1 MRRPHIDAVTL
12 LAAHGHDVTPLL
24 IRKGPRMADD
34 VRFALIPSFEPTAKP
49 AVFADLNALARK
61 IQRERGAQ
69 ALDMTEIEDLELAGR
84 PDAHRGVQ
92 IYTLD
97 DGNGRDRFLGYA
109 WLDGG
114 GLETL
119 KSALRRNALVMPSA
133 EAA

>member
-1 MRRPHIDAVTL
+1 MRGPHIDAAAL
-12 LAAHGHDVTPLL
+12 LAAHGHSAAPITF
-24 IRKGPRMADD
+24 RKGLRMADT
-34 VRFALIPSFEPTAKP
+34 VRFALLPRLDATVKP
-49 AVFADLNALARK
+49 VVFPDIHALARK
-61 IQRERGAQ
+61 IQRERGLQ

-97 DGNGRDRFLGYA
+97 DGNNRDRFLGYA

-119 KSALRRNALVMPSA
+119 KSALRRNPVVMPDA